1 LLFHPKWVKKS
12 FTKTIPK
19 VLCLAIPTIRMKG
32 SRKSAEDVH
41 PAATK
46 VAARVEAAAKARS
59 GSTYAT
65 QVDSMDDSFVSP
77 YLRTAL

>member
-1 LLFHPKWVKKS
+1 
-12 FTKTIPK
+12 
-19 VLCLAIPTIRMKG
+19 MKG
-32 SRKSAEDVH
+32 SLKSAGDVH

-46 VAARVEAAAKARS
+46 VAAHVEQAAKARLD
-59 GSTYAT
+59 STYAT